1 MLTVLGPSWRGHMWH
16 RRTPDGD
23 TVAAAQ
29 RRLDAISAQFAP
41 ASGHRRRD
49 TSSLIVDSDDTTG
62 EPVVEEEASRGA
74 PPAVEPQRGRARPG
88 SGRHADVARL
98 DPGRHA
104 GSAPEGRYGRW
115 GLSPHH
121 VVILAVAALALVT
134 VAAWWVL
141 QSIPRAPVQLTSE
154 RSLPNMTASAPATSA
169 ATSAAVGTAAGAEP
183 SASVPAAAPIS
194 PAGEPV
200 VVDVAGKVRRPG
212 IVELPAGAR
221 VVDALDAAGGA
232 RVGVDTRSLNLARP
246 LVDGEQIVVGYDV
259 PPMAGGQVPDGGAG
273 LSGSPPT
280 STGLSIT
287 PVDLNTA
294 TAEQLETIPGI
305 GPVTALAILTW
316 RTEHGGFTAVDQ
328 LLDVSGIGDA
338 TLAEMI
344 PYVYV

>member
-1 MLTVLGPSWRGHMWH
+1 MLH

-23 TVAAAQ
+23 AVAAAQ

-41 ASGHRRRD
+41 VGDRRRAD
-49 TSSLIVDSDDTTG
+49 TSLRVDRDDSVG
-62 EPVVEEEASRGA
+62 ESAVDDEGSEADALAGDSVRDA
-74 PPAVEPQRGRARPG
+74 ARLDA
-88 SGRHADVARL
+88 GRHADLTR

-104 GSAPEGRYGRW
+104 DLPRADPGRHVGSPPAGRYGRW

-141 QSIPRAPVQLTSE
+141 QSIPRAPVELASQ
-154 RSLPNMTASAPATSA
+154 RSLPDATASAAPTVA
-169 ATSAAVGTAAGAEP
+169 ATSAAGGTEP
-183 SASVPAAAPIS
+183 SALVPAATPTS
-194 PAGEPV
+194 PVGEPV

-246 LVDGEQIVVGYDV
+246 LVDGEQIVVGYDI
-259 PPMAGGQVPDGGAG
+259 PSMAAGQVPEGGAG
-273 LSGSPPT
+273 PSGSPPT
-280 STGLSIT
+280 STGTSIT
-287 PVDLNTA
+287 PVDLNSA
-294 TAEQLETIPGI
+294 TAEQLDTIPGI
-305 GPVTALAILTW
+305 GPVTAQAILAW
-316 RTEHGGFTAVDQ
+316 RIEHGGFTAVDQ

>member
-1 MLTVLGPSWRGHMWH
+1 MVQ
-16 RRTPDGD
+16 RRTRDAD
-23 TVAAAQ
+23 ARAAAQ

-41 ASGHRRRD
+41 AGAHRRAD
-49 TSSLIVDSDDTTG
+49 ASPPNAEDEDEGDESAVDDT
-62 EPVVEEEASRGA
+62 ASQADPLARGL
-74 PPAVEPQRGRARPG
+74 ERGTPR
-88 SGRHADVARL
+88 S

-104 GSAPEGRYGRW
+104 GSPQAGRYGRW

-121 VVILAVAALALVT
+121 VVILAVVVLALVT
-134 VAAWWVL
+134 MAAWWVL
-141 QSIPRAPVQLTSE
+141 QSVPRAPVELASE
-154 RSLPNMTASAPATSA
+154 RSLPVTTASTAATATTTTAATGGEASAPVSA
-169 ATSAAVGTAAGAEP
+169 ATPT
-183 SASVPAAAPIS
+183 S

-232 RVGVDTRSLNLARP
+232 RIGVDTRSLNLARP

-259 PPMAGGQVPDGGAG
+259 PTMGGGQQGGAG
-273 LSGSPPT
+273 SSGSPPT
-280 STGLSIT
+280 STGTATT
-287 PVDLNTA
+287 PVNLNTA
-294 TAEQLETIPGI
+294 TAEQLDTIPGI
-305 GPVTALAILTW
+305 GPVTAQAIMAW
-316 RTEHGGFTAVDQ
+316 RTEHGGFTTVNQ